1 MSVLQANILLLITAA
16 IWGFAFVA
24 QRAGMAHLGPFS
36 FNAIRFGLGSL
47 SLLPLVLATRRQ
59 REFHP
64 SLGRLVRSG
73 ALAGVVLFAG
83 ASLQQVGL
91 VCTTAGKAGFITGL
105 YVVLVP
111 LLGLLWGERVYLP
124 AWIGAISAV
133 AGLYLLSVSE
143 QLSISPGDLWITLG
157 ALFWAL
163 HVQLIARLTQ
173 SIDALPLAAMQFA
186 VCSLLSFGAAWATET
201 ITWEA
206 VRAAMVPL
214 LYGSFMSV
222 GIAYT
227 LQVVAQ
233 RHASPT
239 PAAIIMSLESPFAA
253 FGGWL
258 LLGETMEMRQI
269 MGAAL
274 MLAGMLIAQIPT
286 DAVRSLFRYPGRQVE
301 ESRR

>member
-91 VCTTAGKAGFITGL
+91 VYTTAGKAGFITGL

-269 MGAAL
+269 AGAVL

>member
-269 MGAAL
+269 AGAVL

>member
-1 MSVLQANILLLITAA
+1 MGVLQANILLLITAA

-59 REFHP
+59 REFCP
-64 SLGRLVRSG
+64 SLGRLVRDG
-73 ALAGVVLFAG
+73 ILAGAVLFAG

-91 VCTTAGKAGFITGL
+91 VYTTAGKAGFITGL

-124 AWIGAISAV
+124 AWIGAVSAV
-133 AGLYLLSVSE
+133 VGLYLLSVSE
-143 QLSISPGDLWITLG
+143 QLSISPGDLWVTLG

-186 VCSLLSFGAAWATET
+186 VCSLLSFGTAWATET

-206 VRAAMVPL
+206 VRAAMAPL

-239 PAAIIMSLESPFAA
+239 PAAVIMSLESPFAA

-258 LLGETMEMRQI
+258 LLGETMGMRQI
-269 MGAAL
+269 MGAVL

-286 DAVRSLFRYPGRQVE
+286 DAVRSLFGYAGRQVE
-301 ESRR
+301 